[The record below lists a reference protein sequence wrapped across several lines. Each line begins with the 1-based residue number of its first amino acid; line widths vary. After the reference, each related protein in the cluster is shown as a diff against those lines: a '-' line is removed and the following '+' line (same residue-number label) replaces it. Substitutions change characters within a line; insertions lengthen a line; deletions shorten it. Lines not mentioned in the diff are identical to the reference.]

1 MVNEADIVYT
11 DLNRDYPKGYVKGAL
26 TIQKVR
32 NACRKV
38 GLEVAEG
45 SNIRL
50 NNVRTGCDGFIK
62 DPTTGLH
69 VYFHHEGDTYYREAY
84 GVKDYTGGRNRFCK
98 SSELVDCV
106 KEMLD
111 NAHGLKKGM
120 RWGYEWSDKAILDR
134 DIP

>member
-1 MVNEADIVYT
+1 MVDERDIVYT
-11 DLNRDYPKGYVKGAL
+11 DLNRDYPKGYVRGAL

-32 NACRKV
+32 NECKKA
-38 GLEVAEG
+38 GLELAEG
-45 SNIRL
+45 GNIRL

-84 GVKDYTGGRNRFCK
+84 GVKDYTGGSNHFCK
-98 SSELVDCV
+98 SAELVKCV
-106 KEMLD
+106 KEMLSR
-111 NAHGLKKGM
+111 AHGMKKGE
-120 RWGYEWSDKAILDR
+120 RWGHEWSDKAILDH